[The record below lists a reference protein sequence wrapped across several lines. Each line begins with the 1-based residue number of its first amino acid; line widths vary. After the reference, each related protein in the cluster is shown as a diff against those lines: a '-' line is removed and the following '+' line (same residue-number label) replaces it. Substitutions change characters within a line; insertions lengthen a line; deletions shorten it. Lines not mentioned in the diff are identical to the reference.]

1 MNKYK
6 LLFGS
11 LLICGILS
19 YGVIYADTM
28 NKNYVGIE
36 INAYKTYTNIATE
49 LKIDRTVGQSY
60 YNAGNIN
67 TCTGNENG
75 IVAKLLLIT
84 QNVGELTISSG
95 NTTKSWP
102 NTDGVKD
109 GTRYNLKIKNNTFS
123 PCKSSH
129 SGTWYHN

>member
-6 LLFGS
+6 LLFVS
-11 LLICGILS
+11 LLISGILS

-36 INAYKTYTNIATE
+36 INAYKTYTNIGTE
-49 LKIDRTVGQSY
+49 LKIDRTIGQSY

-67 TCTGNENG
+67 TCTGKENG

-84 QNVGELTISSG
+84 QNAGELTIPSG
-95 NTTKSWP
+95 NMTKSWP
-102 NTDGVKD
+102 DTDGVKD
-109 GTRYNLKIKNNTFS
+109 GTRYNLSIKNNTFS

>member
-6 LLFGS
+6 FMFCGLLLTGF
-11 LLICGILS
+11 LS
-19 YGVIYADTM
+19 CFALEEYM
-28 NKNYVGIE
+28 SNNYVGIK
-36 INAYKTYTNIATE
+36 INAYKTYTDVATE
-49 LKIDRTVGQSY
+49 LKIDREVGQSY
-60 YNAGNIN
+60 YSAGNIN

-84 QNVGELTISSG
+84 QNAGELTIPSG
-95 NTTKSWP
+95 NMTKSWP
-102 NTDGVKD
+102 DTDGVKD
-109 GTRYNLKIKNNTFS
+109 GTRYNLSIKNNTFS

>member
-6 LLFGS
+6 LLFVP
-11 LLICGILS
+11 LLISGILS

-36 INAYKTYTNIATE
+36 INAYKTYTNIGTE
-49 LKIDRTVGQSY
+49 LKIDRTIGQSY

-67 TCTGNENG
+67 TCTGKENG

-84 QNVGELTISSG
+84 QNAGELTIPSG
-95 NTTKSWP
+95 NMTKSWP
-102 NTDGVKD
+102 DTDGVKD
-109 GTRYNLKIKNNTFS
+109 GTRYNLSIKNNTFS

>member
-6 LLFGS
+6 LLFVS
-11 LLICGILS
+11 LLISGILS

-36 INAYKTYTNIATE
+36 INTYKTYTNIGTE
-49 LKIDRTVGQSY
+49 LKIDRTIGQSY

-67 TCTGNENG
+67 TCTGKENG

-84 QNVGELTISSG
+84 QNAGELTIPSG
-95 NTTKSWP
+95 NMTKSWP
-102 NTDGVKD
+102 DTDGVKD
-109 GTRYNLKIKNNTFS
+109 GTRYNLSIKNNTFS